1 MTRITTRNILNFV
14 LLLDSNTKLRR
25 IASSTF
31 SSNRD
36 VREETR
42 ENERDRESTRENERA
57 GGRWG
62 EREGEGKSGR
72 AGERARGS
80 EREKGTESG
89 RGRQQE
95 ILKKFDD
102 SYLSTLTVTFNATW
116 D

>member
-31 SSNRD
+31 SSNKD
-36 VREETR
+36 VQEKTR
-42 ENERDRESTRENERA
+42 ENERDRESTRENKRA

-62 EREGEGKSGR
+62 EREWGR
-72 AGERARGS
+72 ERERERGS

-89 RGRQQE
+89 RGRQRE
-95 ILKKFDD
+95 ILEKIDD
-102 SYLSTLTVTFNATW
+102 SYLSTLTVMLKVPW